1 MIRVVLADDHRL
13 FREGLRRLLEPE
25 GDIQVVGEAEDGRE
39 VQRLARE
46 LQPDV
51 VLMDVSMAVVDGIAA
66 TRAITRQWPQVRVV
80 VLSMHAEE
88 SHLFQA
94 LEAGA
99 AGYILKTAKAAQV
112 MAAVRAAASGE
123 ALIAPELTNKV
134 LVEFRRMASK
144 REPEETPGQLTEVER
159 KLLGLVASGLSNKE
173 IAARLCF
180 AESTVKNRLSVV
192 FHKIGVAD
200 RTQAA
205 IYAITQGLAPAG
217 DPANPPDV
225 SAAG

>member
-134 LVEFRRMASK
+134 LVEF
-144 REPEETPGQLTEVER
+144 
-159 KLLGLVASGLSNKE
+159 
-173 IAARLCF
+173 
-180 AESTVKNRLSVV
+180 
-192 FHKIGVAD
+192 
-200 RTQAA
+200 
-205 IYAITQGLAPAG
+205 
-217 DPANPPDV
+217 
-225 SAAG
+225 